1 VQIKTLFL
9 RRGCASISLTAS
21 YLPGNIPVGFSTLSR
36 LGRLLGFIGPV
47 PPPLFIRKIFNYL
60 LNSIPLKSICQLVCE
75 AIAGMRML
83 KVDPFPIEMTTSMSN
98 PQTVFKMELKGLEN
112 LPVQRKDSINMS
124 FELVTS
130 HMNFVTYMNLFE
142 NTNRHNILSIVEK
155 SDTFLIT
162 AILFTCYNTLH
173 TNILRSYP

>member
-1 VQIKTLFL
+1 
-9 RRGCASISLTAS
+9 
-21 YLPGNIPVGFSTLSR
+21 
-36 LGRLLGFIGPV
+36 
-47 PPPLFIRKIFNYL
+47 
-60 LNSIPLKSICQLVCE
+60 
-75 AIAGMRML
+75 ML